1 MKKLFCVLTVVCML
15 ASLVCVSALAGPD
28 EHDEQILV
36 AAEPTATNA
45 EPTGKITVWSG
56 NVGRDFTTDNT
67 MAVIDVDEL
76 TAAIRNDL
84 AANGI
89 PTKYEIEAVATYVS
103 GPSGNASWGFFRE
116 GAPVYMALW
125 ANKGSNLTNA
135 TFSDE
140 KMLQEYVSASDTVLC
155 LYSDN
160 SGDVVNVQTLTLY
173 AYRDTEPTAT
183 EAEPTLVGDANA
195 DGVINLKDV
204 LVLRKYLADI
214 PVEID
219 LVGADMTRDNTV
231 NMKDVL
237 ALRLRI
243 AYEKDAGEDEV
254 PFSVVGELELGGNEA
269 VWDLPRISVVRN
281 RTELEMLAALN
292 DEGVLKRTDISAFTD
307 DYFKEHALLLIYHVS
322 GCAPTEIA
330 AFERL
335 SDTSI
340 YLRYTVPGWTQ
351 PWMVFAMQMVEFSA
365 EDAANLKTII
375 TPDESTTGISSN
387 SEKTV
392 SFPAVAPVPFWAD
405 FAA

>member
-116 GAPVYMALW
+116 GTPVYMALW
-125 ANKGSNLTNA
+125 ADKGSNLTNA

-140 KMLQEYVSASDTVLC
+140 TMLQEYVSASDTVLC

-183 EAEPTLVGDANA
+183 NVEPTLVGDANA

-204 LVLRKYLADI
+204 LVLRKYLADL
-214 PVEID
+214 PVELD
-219 LVGADMTRDNTV
+219 LAAADVNRDKSV

-237 ALRLRI
+237 ALRQIL
-243 AYEKDAGEDEV
+243 AYGNIYSEQNPLDYTVERVEWIG
-254 PFSVVGELELGGNEA
+254 VGEVENFPEAAILRSPADVEALFAKSEKGKPQKTYDDAFFAEKFLVALRVGNGYIDLENPISGVFKGEA
-269 VWDLPRISVVRN
+269 GSLVIHTNNYWAVSPWEVQD
-281 RTELEMLAALN
+281 
-292 DEGVLKRTDISAFTD
+292 
-307 DYFKEHALLLIYHVS
+307 ALLISLPLSELDTFHTVYEVRKTPQLIFET
-322 GCAPTEIA
+322 GEITGYEVA
-330 AFERL
+330 L
-335 SDTSI
+335 KG
-340 YLRYTVPGWTQ
+340 RYDV
-351 PWMVFAMQMVEFSA
+351 
-365 EDAANLKTII
+365 
-375 TPDESTTGISSN
+375 
-387 SEKTV
+387 
-392 SFPAVAPVPFWAD
+392 
-405 FAA
+405 

>member
-1 MKKLFCVLTVVCML
+1 MKKLFCVLTVVCLL
-15 ASLVCVSALAGPD
+15 ATLVCVSALAGPN

-36 AAEPTATNA
+36 AAEPTATATATSA
-45 EPTGKITVWSG
+45 EPV
-56 NVGRDFTTDNT
+56 
-67 MAVIDVDEL
+67 
-76 TAAIRNDL
+76 
-84 AANGI
+84 
-89 PTKYEIEAVATYVS
+89 
-103 GPSGNASWGFFRE
+103 
-116 GAPVYMALW
+116 
-125 ANKGSNLTNA
+125 
-135 TFSDE
+135 
-140 KMLQEYVSASDTVLC
+140 
-155 LYSDN
+155 
-160 SGDVVNVQTLTLY
+160 
-173 AYRDTEPTAT
+173 
-183 EAEPTLVGDANA
+183 LVGDANG

-340 YLRYTVPGWTQ
+340 YLRYTVSGWTQ

-375 TPDESTTGISSN
+375 TPDESTTGISSD